1 MGVMRVVA
9 GSAKGRRLEAPAG
22 RDVRPTS
29 SRVREALFNSLGSL
43 GLVDG
48 ASFAD
53 LFAGTG
59 ALGVEALSRGAES
72 VVFVDRSPASLAAV
86 RANLEACGLA
96 DGARVVA
103 GEALSFAASM
113 EPVDVAL
120 LDPPYDFDEWPQL
133 LGLVRCEV
141 AVVESDREVA
151 APVGASVL
159 SSRRYGGTVVT
170 MLRFDGRD
178 GSGRTPAEVGK

>member
-1 MGVMRVVA
+1 MRVVA

-29 SRVREALFNSLGSL
+29 ARVREAVFNSLGSL
-43 GLVDG
+43 GLVAD
-48 ASFAD
+48 ATFVD

-59 ALGVEALSRGAES
+59 ALGIEALSRGAAD
-72 VVFVDRSPASLAAV
+72 VTFVDRAPASVAAV
-86 RANLEACGLA
+86 RANLAACGLEDRA
-96 DGARVVA
+96 HVVQSDALLAA
-103 GEALSFAASM
+103 GTAG
-113 EPVDVAL
+113 PVDVAL
-120 LDPPYDFDEWPQL
+120 LDPPYDFDGWDQL
-133 LGLVRCEV
+133 LAAVRCTV

-151 APVGASVL
+151 PPDGASVL

>member
-43 GLVDG
+43 GLVVDTT
-48 ASFAD
+48 FVD

-59 ALGVEALSRGAES
+59 ALGIEALSRGAAS
-72 VVFVDRSPASLAAV
+72 VVFVDRAAASLAAV
-86 RANLEACGLA
+86 RANLESCGLA
-96 DGARVVA
+96 DGARVVSA
-103 GEALSFAASM
+103 EALAYVASM
-113 EPVDVAL
+113 DPVDVAL
-120 LDPPYDFDEWPQL
+120 LDPPYDFDEWGPL
-133 LGLVRCEV
+133 LEQVRCEV
-141 AVVESDREVA
+141 AVVESDREVT
-151 APVGASVL
+151 APDGASVL

-178 GSGRTPAEVGK
+178 GSGRTPAEVDK

>member
-43 GLVDG
+43 GLVADG
-48 ASFAD
+48 TFLD

-59 ALGVEALSRGAES
+59 ALGIEALSRGAAS
-72 VVFVDRSPASLAAV
+72 VVFVDRSALSLAAV
-86 RANLEACGLA
+86 RINLESCGLA
-96 DGARVVA
+96 DGARVVND
-103 GEALSFAASM
+103 EALSYVASAD
-113 EPVDVAL
+113 PVDVAL
-120 LDPPYDFDEWPQL
+120 LDPPYDFDEWDAL
-133 LGLVRCEV
+133 LSAVRCEV
-141 AVVESDREVA
+141 AVVESDREVL
-151 APVGASVL
+151 APVGVSVL

-170 MLRFDGRD
+170 MLRFDDRD
-178 GSGRTPAEVGK
+178 GSGRTPAEVNQ

>member
-29 SRVREALFNSLGSL
+29 SRVREAVFNSLGSL
-43 GLVDG
+43 GLVAG
-48 ASFAD
+48 ATFVD

-59 ALGVEALSRGAES
+59 ALGIEALSRGADS
-72 VVFVDRSPASLAAV
+72 VTFVDRSATSLAAV
-86 RANLEACGLA
+86 RANLAACGVEGA
-96 DGARVVA
+96 ARVVQSD
-103 GEALSFAASM
+103 ALAAAVSTG
-113 EPVDVAL
+113 PVDVAL
-120 LDPPYDFDEWPQL
+120 LDPPYDFDDWDAL
-133 LGLVRCEV
+133 LSVVRCTV

-151 APVGASVL
+151 PPDGASVL

-178 GSGRTPAEVGK
+178 GSGRTPAEVDK

>member
-9 GSAKGRRLEAPAG
+9 GTAKGRRLGAPPG

-48 ASFAD
+48 STFVD

-59 ALGVEALSRGAES
+59 ALGIEALSRGAAS
-72 VVFVDRSPASLAAV
+72 VVFVDRSAASLAAV
-86 RANLEACGLA
+86 RANLDECGLS
-96 DGARVVA
+96 DGARVVNA
-103 GEALSFAASM
+103 EARSFASGM
-113 EPVDVAL
+113 DPVDVAL
-120 LDPPYDFDEWPQL
+120 LDPPYDFDGWDDL
-133 LGLVRCEV
+133 LALVRCEV

-151 APVGASVL
+151 APAGASVL

-178 GSGRTPAEVGK
+178 GSGRTPAEVDK